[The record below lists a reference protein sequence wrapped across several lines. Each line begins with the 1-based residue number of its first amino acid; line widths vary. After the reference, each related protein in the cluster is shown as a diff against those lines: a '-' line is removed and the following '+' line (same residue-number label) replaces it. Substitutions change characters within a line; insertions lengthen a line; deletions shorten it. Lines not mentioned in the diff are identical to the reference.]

1 MATIQIT
8 INGDTLPE
16 LDEEFTVTLSGA
28 TNGATIS
35 DSAAIATITSDDPQP
50 ASTRIFEEDFIGFT
64 AGGFAP
70 NPTATQLDSD
80 IWRVVGLS
88 DIANPAYGFTATTG
102 DFARGTIGS
111 NDPTTAGVYSPTS
124 NPALILQPTGA
135 ELDINGFIEARIE
148 NDSGST
154 ATGFDIAFDW
164 SYRNSGGRASS
175 LQLSYSTDGT
185 TFIAVPAAA
194 FTTPADAAALTGVFA
209 LQPETV
215 SLTGLAVAAGQFIY
229 LRWTH
234 ASSAGSGN
242 RDEVGIDNL
251 TVDATGG
258 ATGPLVSVAD
268 VSVNEAAGTM
278 TFTVTRANAA
288 AGAFTVDYETADG
301 TATAGSDYVATS
313 GTLSFAANQVSATVT
328 VTINDDGTPEL
339 DETLL
344 LNLSDPSG
352 ATIADGQGVGT
363 IVNDDGPPIQVSIN
377 DVSIVEGDS
386 GSQNLVFTVT
396 RTGGSGAFDV
406 NFETVDGTAI
416 STFGPGQDY
425 VTTTRHGQ
433 FPRRP
438 EQRDDLRPDPRRH
451 RPRVE

>member
-1 MATIQIT
+1 M
-8 INGDTLPE
+8 
-16 LDEEFTVTLSGA
+16 TLSGA

-35 DSAAIATITSDDPQP
+35 DAAAIATITSDDPQP
-50 ASTRIFEEDFIGFT
+50 ASTRIFEEDFAGFT

-70 NPTATQLDSD
+70 NPTATQIDSD

-148 NDSGST
+148 NNSGST

-194 FTTPADAAALTGVFA
+194 FTTPADAVPLTGVFA
-209 LQPETV
+209 LQPEAV
-215 SLTGLAVAAGQFIY
+215 SLTGLAVAAGEFIY

-258 ATGPLVSVAD
+258 ATGPLVSVSD

-288 AGAFTVDYETADG
+288 AGVFTVDYETANG

-313 GTLSFAANQVSATVT
+313 GTLSFADNQVSATVT

-352 ATIADGQGVGT
+352 AHH
-363 IVNDDGPPIQVSIN
+363 
-377 DVSIVEGDS
+377 
-386 GSQNLVFTVT
+386 
-396 RTGGSGAFDV
+396 R
-406 NFETVDGTAI
+406 
-416 STFGPGQDY
+416 
-425 VTTTRHGQ
+425 
-433 FPRRP
+433 RRP
-438 EQRDDLRPDPRRH
+438 GRRH
-451 RPRVE
+451 DRQRRRPADPGRRSTTSRSSRATAAPRTWSSRSPAPAAPAPSTSTSRPSTAPPSRPSATRAGTMSRPAARSISSPARTARRSPSRSSATPFPSRTESFRSS